1 MAAAARRRA
10 EPKPLFHMSRVPWEK
25 IFAFTSAD
33 LVKLLVSAAIIVLV
47 TRIQFFSD
55 RLSALPVALP
65 ITSLI
70 AMIWMQQ
77 AGQSA
82 ERIANHAESTFW
94 FVLPSLPMFLL
105 LPWML
110 RHGWGFWVALAT
122 NCVLTV
128 GFFWVMV
135 ALLRRFGL
143 DLMAK

>member
-1 MAAAARRRA
+1 
-10 EPKPLFHMSRVPWEK
+10 MSRVPWEK

-33 LVKLLVSAAIIVLV
+33 LVKLLVSAAVIVLV
-47 TRIQFFSD
+47 TRIQLFSD

-82 ERIANHAESTFW
+82 ERLANHAESTFW
-94 FVLPSLPMFLL
+94 FVLPTLPMFLL

-110 RHGWGFWVALAT
+110 RHGWGFWAALAT
-122 NCVLTV
+122 NCALTV
-128 GFFWVMV
+128 GFFWLMV
-135 ALLRRFGL
+135 AVLRRFGI
-143 DLMAK
+143 DLMPE